1 MEIFFILAM
10 NLLIIFILIR
20 CIKLYQKTC
29 KDYKDFLEQQALAQ
43 QVQLYQEQLTLM
55 EKSQQSIRSLRHDMK
70 YHMAFLHSCLKKE
83 DIVSALRYLDEI
95 EKCIETSENFIHSGN
110 HAADSILNYHLSRAA
125 KLGCE
130 LSTKIIIPPILN
142 ISDFDLNT
150 LLGNLLENALD
161 ALQKVEKRTLDIY
174 IHYEINILYI
184 SIYNSYDGVCLK
196 RNGRYISTKKDTENH
211 GYGLR
216 NIQAVLK
223 KYNGISRFTADERT
237 FRADVILNI

>member
-1 MEIFFILAM
+1 MLFNLAI
-10 NLLIIFILIR
+10 NLLALFVLSR

-29 KDYKDFLEQQALAQ
+29 KDYKDFLEQQALEKQ
-43 QVQLYQEQLTLM
+43 LQLYQKQLALM

-70 YHMAFLHSCLKKE
+70 YHLVFLHSCLEKG
-83 DIVSALRYLDEI
+83 DIPSALRYLDEI
-95 EKCIETSENFIHSGN
+95 EKCIEASENFIHSGN
-110 HAADSILNYHLSRAA
+110 HTADSILNHHLSRAA

-130 LSTKIIIPPILN
+130 LSAKIIIPPTLN

-184 SIYNSYDGVCLK
+184 SIYNSYDGICQK

-211 GYGLR
+211 GYGMR
-216 NIQAVLK
+216 SIQAIVK
-223 KYNGISRFTADERT
+223 KYNGISRFTADEHI
-237 FRADVILNI
+237 FRADIILNI